1 MKGLANHVFQSAA
14 LCALFFLATTEGLAL
29 STGEAVDAS
38 GSRTTPSQGQPRSGG
53 LVLRQ
58 STTVPGSVATTTA
71 VPQSS
76 TTLRTGPSSPV
87 APASEVAAPVTEPAP
102 TKAVPAISTPVESIG
117 IETRRL
123 NERMAAIERLLESN
137 RELDRSMMMMMIK
150 ITLIVSGVT
159 GLTGIGAV
167 IAVVVLQA
175 RWINRVSETALAQPH
190 TSTPSTMGW
199 GARGLPE
206 PARTSHAI
214 QASRQQFSEAV
225 QSLRSQIEAM
235 EQGQHREA
243 APSRGPDN
251 QARTV
256 TYGPEETTADQNEF
270 EVTRLL
276 EKGTQLLDIGRADRA
291 LACFDQARVLA
302 PGKSEVHLKRARTLE
317 QLQRDSEALEAF
329 DQVLLIDPSM
339 VAANLGK
346 AGILNRLE
354 RYNEALE
361 CYEKALGQTS
371 VPKRPII

>member
-1 MKGLANHVFQSAA
+1 
-14 LCALFFLATTEGLAL
+14 
-29 STGEAVDAS
+29 
-38 GSRTTPSQGQPRSGG
+38 
-53 LVLRQ
+53 
-58 STTVPGSVATTTA
+58 
-71 VPQSS
+71 
-76 TTLRTGPSSPV
+76 
-87 APASEVAAPVTEPAP
+87 
-102 TKAVPAISTPVESIG
+102 
-117 IETRRL
+117 
-123 NERMAAIERLLESN
+123 MAAIERLLERS
-137 RELDRSMMMMMIK
+137 REQDRSMMMMMIK

-175 RWINRVSETALAQPH
+175 RWINRVSETSLAQSHPPA
-190 TSTPSTMGW
+190 PSALGW
-199 GARGLPE
+199 GPQGLPE
-206 PARTSHAI
+206 PKRTSSTL

-235 EQGQHREA
+235 EQGKHHEDATSSIA
-243 APSRGPDN
+243 AD

-256 TYGPEETTADQNEF
+256 TYGPEETSTDQNEF

-291 LACFDQARVLA
+291 MVCFDQARVLA
-302 PGKSEVHLKRARTLE
+302 PGKTEVHLKRARALE
-317 QLQRDSEALEAF
+317 QLQRESEALEAF
-329 DQVLLIDPSM
+329 DQVLLIEPSM

-371 VPKRPII
+371 VPKRPVV

>member
-14 LCALFFLATTEGLAL
+14 MCVLLFLATTDGLAL
-29 STGEAVDAS
+29 STGETADAI
-38 GSRTTPSQGQPRSGG
+38 GSRTTPSQVQPRSGG

-76 TTLRTGPSSPV
+76 TILQTGPSSPV
-87 APASEVAAPVTEPAP
+87 APVPEVTAPVTEAAP
-102 TKAVPAISTPVESIG
+102 TTAISATSGPGESIG
-117 IETRRL
+117 IEARRL
-123 NERMAAIERLLESN
+123 DERMAAIERLLERS
-137 RELDRSMMMMMIK
+137 REQDRSMMMLMIK

-175 RWINRVSETALAQPH
+175 RWINRVSETALAQTHPPA
-190 TSTPSTMGW
+190 PSALGW
-199 GARGLPE
+199 GPQGLPE
-206 PARTSHAI
+206 PTRTSPAI

-235 EQGQHREA
+235 EQGPHHEA
-243 APSRGPDN
+243 ANSPGPAN

-256 TYGPEETTADQNEF
+256 TYGPEETSVDQNEF

-302 PGKSEVHLKRARTLE
+302 PGKSEVNLKRARTLE
-317 QLQRDSEALEAF
+317 QLQRENEALEAF
-329 DQVLLIDPSM
+329 DQVLLIDPTL

-371 VPKRPII
+371 VPKRPIV